1 MYLFSETKLYNEHI
15 YTKYNCVF
23 NIKERE
29 NWLIKKIGEFQ
40 KEFDKESLIVY
51 LKEKNNLLPSIP
63 YVVGLF
69 NDKIRLMFKRFIFK
83 FEDTY
88 EISID
93 HITDNEMMITLK
105 GDASTIKLLFKI
117 YTNKILLFADYIGPR
132 KRIVW
137 PKLRNLAYSIL
148 EHAVNHSVNVKNL
161 KQTTIAD
168 FSLKLA
174 DIAWISKLLMKS
186 MLVKTMDVT
195 IIRGEFNKFIEDLH
209 SQGIFNKYKVVY
221 VSGSGNG
228 SFRLLFVN
236 GKLAGVYAI
245 ISGDELLEDSTVLNK
260 IEGLYR
266 VKIYGSL
273 LPSPEVIE

>member
-1 MYLFSETKLYNEHI
+1 M
-15 YTKYNCVF
+15 
-23 NIKERE
+23 
-29 NWLIKKIGEFQ
+29 IKKIGEFQ
-40 KEFDKESLIVY
+40 KEFDKESLIAY

-63 YVVGLF
+63 YIVGLF
-69 NDKIRLMFKRFIFK
+69 DDKIRLMFKRFIFK

-93 HITDNEMMITLK
+93 HITDNEIIITLK
-105 GDASTIKLLFKI
+105 GDVSTIKLLFKI

-137 PKLRNLAYSIL
+137 PKLRNLAYSII
-148 EHAVNHSVNVKNL
+148 EHAVNHSVSVKNL
-161 KQTTIAD
+161 EQTTARD

-186 MLVKTMDVT
+186 MLVKTMDVS

-209 SQGIFNKYKVVY
+209 SQGIFSKYKVVY

-236 GKLAGVYAI
+236 GQLAGIYAI
-245 ISGDELLEDSTVLNK
+245 ISGEELLEDSTVLNK